1 MGKELLMSTSPEKN
15 EAPKP
20 EKKKKSENGAAK
32 KVKVSPKLALVQ
44 DVILLMND
52 ADISELNFEQGGV
65 KIHLRRGP
73 GVPFASA
80 SAPMVSTVPMT
91 SAPAASASAGPAP
104 AASAVPAAKA
114 DNSAT
119 LNSPMVGTFY
129 RSPSPDAKTFIEEGD
144 KISVGQVYCII
155 EAMKLMNE
163 VKSEVTGKVVK
174 ILVQNGQAV
183 EFNQP
188 LIVVDPS

>member
-1 MGKELLMSTSPEKN
+1 MTTSPEKN
-15 EAPKP
+15 EGPKP
-20 EKKKKSENGAAK
+20 EKEKKKKSEDAPTRK
-32 KVKVSPKLALVQ
+32 LKVSPKLALVQ

-52 ADISELNFEQGGV
+52 ADISELSFEQGGV

-73 GVPFASA
+73 GMPFATAIAPVVSSMPVVAASGAPGMAAPVAPPSA
-80 SAPMVSTVPMT
+80 G
-91 SAPAASASAGPAP
+91 APAA
-104 AASAVPAAKA
+104 A
-114 DNSAT
+114 DNSVT

-129 RSPSPDAKTFIEEGD
+129 RASSPEAKPFVEEGD
-144 KISVGQVYCII
+144 KITVGQVYCII

>member
-1 MGKELLMSTSPEKN
+1 MSTSPEKS

-20 EKKKKSENGAAK
+20 EKKKKTAK
-32 KVKVSPKLALVQ
+32 ETAGKEPIVKRLKVSPKLDLVQ
-44 DVILLMND
+44 DVIQLMSE
-52 ADISELNFEQGGV
+52 ADISELSFEQGSV
-65 KIHLRRGP
+65 KIHIRRGP
-73 GVPFASA
+73 GTSFG
-80 SAPMVSTVPMT
+80 APVAAVM
-91 SAPAASASAGPAP
+91 PAV
-104 AASAVPAAKA
+104 AVPAAVA
-114 DNSAT
+114 PVAAAPSAAPAAAAPAKDEKT
-119 LNSPMVGTFY
+119 VNLNSPMVGTFY
-129 RSPSPDAKTFIEEGD
+129 RSPAPDAKAFIEEGD
-144 KISVGQVYCII
+144 KVSVGQVYCII

>member
-1 MGKELLMSTSPEKN
+1 MSTNPEKT
-15 EAPKP
+15 EGAKP
-20 EKKKKSENGAAK
+20 EKKKKAAAVPAVK

-52 ADISELNFEQGGV
+52 ADISELGFEQGGV

-73 GVPFASA
+73 GMPFQAVAAPVMTQAVPVMT
-80 SAPMVSTVPMT
+80 APV
-91 SAPAASASAGPAP
+91 AGAPAP
-104 AASAVPAAKA
+104 AAAAPAKV
-114 DNSAT
+114 DNGVT

-129 RSPSPDAKTFIEEGD
+129 RAPAPDAKVFVEEGD
-144 KISVGQVYCII
+144 KVAVGQVYCII

-163 VKSEVTGKVVK
+163 VKADVAGKVSK

-188 LIVVDPS
+188 LIVIDPS

>member
-1 MGKELLMSTSPEKN
+1 MSTSPEKN

-20 EKKKKSENGAAK
+20 EKKKKNSDTAPAK
-32 KVKVSPKLALVQ
+32 KLKVSPKLALVQ

-52 ADISELNFEQGGV
+52 ADISELAFEQGGV

-73 GVPFASA
+73 GMPFSA
-80 SAPMVSTVPMT
+80 AAPPVSSMPMVA
-91 SAPAASASAGPAP
+91 APAAAGPAAP
-104 AASAVPAAKA
+104 AATAPAAGAPAAKS
-114 DNSAT
+114 DNTVT

-129 RSPSPDAKTFIEEGD
+129 RAPSPDAKVFVEEGD
-144 KISVGQVYCII
+144 KITVGQVYCII

-163 VKSEVTGKVVK
+163 VKSEVNGKVVK

-188 LIVVDPS
+188 LLVIDPS

>member
-1 MGKELLMSTSPEKN
+1 MSTNPEKT
-15 EAPKP
+15 EGPKP
-20 EKKKKSENGAAK
+20 EKKKKAAAMPVVK
-32 KVKVSPKLALVQ
+32 KIKVSPKLALVQ

-52 ADISELNFEQGGV
+52 ADISELSFEQGGV

-73 GVPFASA
+73 GMPFQAMAAPVMTQAVPIMA
-80 SAPMVSTVPMT
+80 APVAG
-91 SAPAASASAGPAP
+91 APASSPSAAAP
-104 AASAVPAAKA
+104 AKE
-114 DNSAT
+114 DNGVT

-129 RSPSPDAKTFIEEGD
+129 RAPAPDAKAFVEEGD
-144 KISVGQVYCII
+144 KIAVGQVYCII

-163 VKSEVTGKVVK
+163 VKAEVAGKVSK

-188 LIVVDPS
+188 LIVIDPS

>member
-1 MGKELLMSTSPEKN
+1 MSTSPEKN
-15 EAPKP
+15 EGSKP
-20 EKKKKSENGAAK
+20 EKKKKSEAVPSK
-32 KVKVSPKLALVQ
+32 RIKVSPKLSIVQ
-44 DVILLMND
+44 DVIALMND
-52 ADISELNFEQGGV
+52 GDINELSFEQGDI

-73 GVPFASA
+73 GMPFATGMVPASSA
-80 SAPMVSTVPMT
+80 ASVVAT
-91 SAPAASASAGPAP
+91 SAASAAGTPAATPSAGAP
-104 AASAVPAAKA
+104 PIAA
-114 DNSAT
+114 DNGAT

-129 RSPSPDAKTFIEEGD
+129 RASSPDAKPFIEEGE
-144 KISVGQVYCII
+144 KIAVGQVYCII

-163 VKSEVTGKVVK
+163 VKSEVAGKVVK